1 MKRNLLILLTAFAL
15 FLSSCEKDDEVL
27 ITKIEV
33 KNVKIVPA
41 YYSVDISWKVSSDA
55 TISEVFVQY
64 ATDASFSKYKEVKM
78 TSEGSNQYQISISG
92 LTDNTLYYIRC
103 KAQNK
108 INSHIDYSNNF
119 TTKKKTTPTVD
130 KVTAK
135 ASYTSITCTANIS
148 DDGGQQ
154 ITARGICYATTSMPT
169 TANPSIACG
178 SGGGSYTC
186 TIPNLTPET
195 TYYIRAYAIYNGQ
208 TTYGSQ
214 NAYTTLPYTT
224 PTVTTASSATTI
236 TNTSAAISNNK
247 VTDDGGLTVTSRGVC
262 YSTSPTPT
270 TANSTITSGSGTGS
284 FTCNLTG
291 LTRDSKYYVRAYATN
306 SKGTSYGKEINFTTL
321 GKTSTITYKA
331 SAKLDEVTGY
341 SSGLH
346 TDAFDFPIYSHTFS
360 SGTGTIIFD
369 GVITKVGDRAFS
381 NCNNMT
387 SISIP
392 SSVTSIGSLAF
403 YSCKNITSI
412 TIPSSVTS
420 IGIFA
425 FYYCSGLT
433 SITIPSNVTSI
444 KSSAFQNCSSLT
456 SITVN
461 SSNTKYSSSSGVL
474 FNKNQ
479 TTLIIYPCGK
489 QGSYT
494 IPSTVS
500 SIDSDAFDYCTGLTS
515 ITIPSSVTS
524 IGSSAFYC
532 CSNLTSITV
541 NSSNTKYSSSSG
553 VLFNKDQT
561 TLILYPPGKTGASY
575 TIPSGVTSI
584 ESFAFYSCKNIT
596 SITIPSS
603 VTKIDN
609 YIFGSNNKL
618 ESITCKAT
626 TPPTLSSYTFDDVE
640 KSIPVKVPSASVS
653 KYKAAEGWKEFTNI
667 QSY

>member
-1 MKRNLLILLTAFAL
+1 MKHNLFIFLTAFI
-15 FLSSCEKDDEVL
+15 FIFSSCEKDDEVL

-41 YYSVDISWKVSSDA
+41 YYTVDISWKVLSDA

-64 ATDASFSKYKEVKM
+64 ATDASFSKYQEIQM
-78 TSEGSNQYQISISG
+78 TSGGSNQYQTTITG

-108 INSHIDYSNNF
+108 INSHIGYSNNF
-119 TTKKKTTPTVD
+119 TTKKKTAPTVD

-135 ASYTSITCTANIS
+135 ASYTSISCTANIS

-154 ITARGICYATTSMPT
+154 ITARGVCYATTANPT

-186 TIPNLTPET
+186 TIPNLTSET

-208 TTYGSQ
+208 TIYGSQ
-214 NAYTTLPYTT
+214 NAYTTLPFTT

-247 VTDDGGLTVTSRGVC
+247 VTDDGGLTVTARGVC
-262 YSTSPTPT
+262 YSTTSNPTIS
-270 TANSTITSGSGTGS
+270 NSKVTSGSGTGS

-291 LTRDSKYYVRAYATN
+291 LTRDTKYYVRAYATN

-331 SAKLDEVTGY
+331 SAKLNEATGY

-360 SGTGTIIFD
+360 NGTGTITFD
-369 GVITKVGDRAFS
+369 GVITK
-381 NCNNMT
+381 
-387 SISIP
+387 
-392 SSVTSIGSLAF
+392 IGEKAF
-403 YSCKNITSI
+403 YSCKNMTSVTIPNSVTSI
-412 TIPSSVTS
+412 EWEAFDNCSGLTSIEIPNSVTSIGGYAFFSCDGLTSVTIPSSVTS
-420 IGIFA
+420 IGNTA
-425 FYYCSGLT
+425 FYY
-433 SITIPSNVTSI
+433 
-444 KSSAFQNCSSLT
+444 
-456 SITVN
+456 
-461 SSNTKYSSSSGVL
+461 
-474 FNKNQ
+474 
-479 TTLIIYPCGK
+479 
-489 QGSYT
+489 
-494 IPSTVS
+494 
-500 SIDSDAFDYCTGLTS
+500 
-515 ITIPSSVTS
+515 
-524 IGSSAFYC
+524 

-553 VLFNKDQT
+553 VLFNKAQT

-584 ESFAFYSCKNIT
+584 ESFAFYSCENIT

-603 VTKIDN
+603 VTKIGG
-609 YIFGSNNKL
+609 YIFSSNNNL

-626 TPPTLSSYTFDDVE
+626 TPPTLSSYTFDDVK
-640 KSIPVKVPSASVS
+640 KSIPVKVPSSSVS
-653 KYKAAEGWKEFTNI
+653 QYKAADGWKDFTNI
-667 QSY
+667 KSL